1 VPKAKDLARTFIS
14 ILLAGVA
21 ITSASA
27 ARATTYDL
35 LLAAYGATGTVTTDG
50 KIGILTASD
59 IINWNITIQD
69 SRGNAFDLTGPLS
82 GGNSYLVYPGQYLS
96 PGDLIATRRGL
107 YWAFS
112 ASDDENFLIVT
123 KSDPPCLCYF
133 LLYTSYNQNQL
144 FISLYDSNQ
153 FALQYY
159 ALPDTDL
166 IGRAVP

>member
-1 VPKAKDLARTFIS
+1 
-14 ILLAGVA
+14 
-21 ITSASA
+21 
-27 ARATTYDL
+27 
-35 LLAAYGATGTVTTDG
+35 
-50 KIGILTASD
+50 LTASD
-59 IINWNITIQD
+59 IINWNIIIQD

-166 IGRAVP
+166 IGRAARAHTLGVPAPIAGAGLPGLMLASGGLLGWWRRRQKTA